1 MSEQD
6 ILDIELQD
14 TEEQLEE
21 QQDAVVEEQEEQLD
35 EFKASM
41 GDPSEVPEPT
51 ATKAK
56 PRKGDKK
63 VEDDPKDAPTA
74 VKVPGTKAGII
85 NAAMTKMN
93 EMPTKQLKAAYG
105 KMMAG
110 LKMEDVEVE
119 EETIE
124 EVHSARD
131 LPKITAE
138 DINVSED
145 VNAMFEGAEDLTEEF
160 KEKAVIVFEAAVVS
174 KLNEQLE
181 KISTNFEAELA
192 EEIEKVQSELS
203 ENLDS
208 YLDYV
213 VEQWMEENRLAVEQG
228 LKAEMVE
235 DFLKGLKGL
244 FEDHYVSIPDEKV
257 DVVEEL
263 AGKAE
268 ELESKLNEQI
278 EKNVELHGV
287 VEQYKR
293 DQLIESVSNGLTD
306 TQKAKFETL
315 AEGIDFSDE
324 ESFSNKLEIVKESY
338 FGKGEEVTTSYEL
351 DDDEPLAEE
360 TSDKPVASEMA
371 QYVNAISRSI
381 KK

>member
-6 ILDIELQD
+6 IQEVELQE
-14 TEEQLEE
+14 TE
-21 QQDAVVEEQEEQLD
+21 QQVEESVETVEEEQLD

-51 ATKAK
+51 STKAK

-63 VEDDPKDAPTA
+63 VTDDPQDSPTA
-74 VKVPGTKAGII
+74 VKVPGTKAGMI
-85 NAAMTKMN
+85 NAMMSKMN
-93 EMPTKQLKAAYG
+93 EMPTKQLKASFG
-105 KMMAG
+105 KMMSG
-110 LKMEDVEVE
+110 LKMEEIEVE
-119 EETIE
+119 EDTIE
-124 EVHSARD
+124 EVHSVRD
-131 LPKITAE
+131 LPKITSE
-138 DINVSED
+138 DVSVTED
-145 VNAMFEGAEDLTEEF
+145 VNAMFEGADDLNEEF
-160 KEKAVIVFEAAVVS
+160 KEKAATIFEAAVVA
-174 KLNEQLE
+174 KVNEQLE

-192 EEIEKVQSELS
+192 EEVETLQKEMSD
-203 ENLDS
+203 NLDQ

-235 DFLKGLKGL
+235 DFLRGLKGL
-244 FEDHYVSIPDEKV
+244 FEEHYIEIPDEKV

-263 AGKAE
+263 AARTE

-293 DQLIESVSNGLTD
+293 DQLIESVSASLTD

-324 ESFSNKLEIVKESY
+324 ETFVNKLSVIKESY
-338 FGKGEEVTTSYEL
+338 FGKGEEVTSSYEL
-351 DDDEPLAEE
+351 DDDEPLTEE
-360 TSDKPVASEMA
+360 TADKQVPAEMA
-371 QYVNAISRSI
+371 NYVNAISRSI

>member
-6 ILDIELQD
+6 IQEVELQE
-14 TEEQLEE
+14 TE
-21 QQDAVVEEQEEQLD
+21 QQVEESVETVEEEQLD

-51 ATKAK
+51 STKAK

-63 VEDDPKDAPTA
+63 VTDDPQDSPTA
-74 VKVPGTKAGII
+74 VKVPGTKAGMI
-85 NAAMTKMN
+85 NAMMSKMN
-93 EMPTKQLKAAYG
+93 EMPTKQLKSSFG

-110 LKMEDVEVE
+110 LKMEEVEVE
-119 EETIE
+119 EDAIE
-124 EVHSARD
+124 EVHSVRD
-131 LPKITAE
+131 LPKVTAE
-138 DINVSED
+138 DVSVAED
-145 VNAMFEGAEDLTEEF
+145 VNAMFAGADDLNEEF
-160 KEKAVIVFEAAVVS
+160 KEKAATIFEAAVVA
-174 KLNEQLE
+174 KVNEQLE

-192 EEIEKVQSELS
+192 EEVETLQKEMT
-203 ENLDS
+203 ENLDQ

-244 FEDHYVSIPDEKV
+244 FEEHYVEIPDEKV

-263 AGKAE
+263 ATRTE

-293 DQLIESVSNGLTD
+293 DQLIESVSASLTD

-315 AEGIDFSDE
+315 AEGIDFNDE
-324 ESFSNKLEIVKESY
+324 ETFTNKLTIVKESY
-338 FGKGEEVTTSYEL
+338 FGKGEDTTSSYEL
-351 DDDEPLAEE
+351 DDDEPLTEEAAE
-360 TSDKPVASEMA
+360 KPVPAEMA
-371 QYVNAISRSI
+371 NYVNAISRSI

>member
-6 ILDIELQD
+6 IQEVELQETD
-14 TEEQLEE
+14 
-21 QQDAVVEEQEEQLD
+21 QQVEESVETVEEGEQLD

-51 ATKAK
+51 STKAK

-63 VEDDPKDAPTA
+63 VTDDPKDAPTA
-74 VKVPGTKAGII
+74 VKVPGTKAGMI
-85 NAAMTKMN
+85 NAMMSKMN
-93 EMPTKQLKAAYG
+93 EMPTKQLKASYG
-105 KMMAG
+105 KMMSG
-110 LKMEDVEVE
+110 LKMEDLEVDE
-119 EETIE
+119 DTIE

-131 LPKITAE
+131 LPKITSE
-138 DINVSED
+138 DVSVAED
-145 VNAMFEGAEDLTEEF
+145 VNAMFEGADDLNEEF
-160 KEKAVIVFEAAVVS
+160 KDKAATIFEAAVVA
-174 KLNEQLE
+174 KVNEQLQ

-192 EEIEKVQSELS
+192 EEIESLQKEMSV
-203 ENLDS
+203 NLDQ

-244 FEDHYVSIPDEKV
+244 FEEHYVEIPDEKV

-263 AGKAE
+263 ATKTE
-268 ELESKLNEQI
+268 ELESKLNEQL
-278 EKNVELHGV
+278 ERNVELHGV

-293 DQLIESVSNGLTD
+293 DQLIESVSASLTD

-315 AEGIDFSDE
+315 AEGIDFSDTD
-324 ESFSNKLEIVKESY
+324 SFTNKLAIVKESY
-338 FGKGEEVTTSYEL
+338 FGKGDDTTSSYEL
-351 DDDEPLAEE
+351 DDDEPLTEE
-360 TSDKPVASEMA
+360 TADRLVPSEMA
-371 QYVNAISRSI
+371 NYVNAISRSI

>member
-6 ILDIELQD
+6 IQEVELQV
-14 TEEQLEE
+14 TE
-21 QQDAVVEEQEEQLD
+21 QQVGESVETSSEEQLD

-51 ATKAK
+51 SVKAK

-63 VEDDPKDAPTA
+63 VEDDPQDSPTA
-74 VKVPGTKAGII
+74 VKVPGTKAGMV
-85 NAAMTKMN
+85 NAMLTAMN
-93 EMPTKQLKAAYG
+93 NMPTKQLKAAYG
-105 KMMAG
+105 SAMKSM
-110 LKMEDVEVE
+110 KMEDVDFDEG
-119 EETIE
+119 TIE

-131 LPKITAE
+131 LPKITSE
-138 DINVSED
+138 DVSVSED
-145 VNAMFEGAEDLTEEF
+145 VSAMFEGAEDLNVEF
-160 KEKAVIVFEAAVVS
+160 KEKATTIFEAAVVA
-174 KLNEQLE
+174 KVNEQLE
-181 KISTNFEAELA
+181 KISVNFEAELS
-192 EEIEKVQSELS
+192 EEIETVRKEMT
-203 ENLDS
+203 ENLDQ

-244 FEDHYVSIPDEKV
+244 FEDHYVEIPDEKV

-263 AGKAE
+263 ASKTE

-278 EKNVELHGV
+278 EKNVELRGV
-287 VEQYKR
+287 VEQYDR
-293 DQLIESVSNGLTD
+293 GQLIESVSNGLTD

-324 ESFSNKLEIVKESY
+324 DAFTNKLHIVKQSY
-338 FGKGEEVTTSYEL
+338 FGKGEEVTSSYQL

-360 TSDKPVASEMA
+360 TSEKTIPSEMA
-371 QYVNAISRSI
+371 GYVNAISRSI

>member
-6 ILDIELQD
+6 IQEVELQE
-14 TEEQLEE
+14 TE
-21 QQDAVVEEQEEQLD
+21 QQVEESVETVAEEEQLD

-51 ATKAK
+51 STKAK
-56 PRKGDKK
+56 ARKGDKK
-63 VEDDPKDAPTA
+63 VVDDPQDSPTA

-85 NAAMTKMN
+85 NAMMSKMN
-93 EMPTKQLKAAYG
+93 EMPTKQLKASYG
-105 KMMAG
+105 KMMSG
-110 LKMEDVEVE
+110 LKMEEIEVE
-119 EETIE
+119 EETIG
-124 EVHSARD
+124 EVHSVRD
-131 LPKITAE
+131 LPKVTAE
-138 DINVSED
+138 DLSVAED
-145 VNAMFEGAEDLTEEF
+145 VNAMFEGADDLNEEF
-160 KEKAVIVFEAAVVS
+160 KEKAATIFEAAVVA
-174 KLNEQLE
+174 KVNEQLE

-192 EEIEKVQSELS
+192 EEVETLQKEMT
-203 ENLDS
+203 ENLDQ

-244 FEDHYVSIPDEKV
+244 FEEHYVEIPDEKV

-263 AGKAE
+263 AAKTE

-293 DQLIESVSNGLTD
+293 DQLIESVSASLTD

-324 ESFSNKLEIVKESY
+324 ESFTNKLTIVKESY
-338 FGKGEEVTTSYEL
+338 FGKGEDTTSSYEL
-351 DDDEPLAEE
+351 DDDEPLTEE
-360 TSDKPVASEMA
+360 TADKPVPAEMA
-371 QYVNAISRSI
+371 NYVNAISRSI

>member
-6 ILDIELQD
+6 IQEVELQE
-14 TEEQLEE
+14 TE
-21 QQDAVVEEQEEQLD
+21 QQVGESVETASEEQLD

-51 ATKAK
+51 SVKAK

-63 VEDDPKDAPTA
+63 VEDDPKDSPTA
-74 VKVPGTKAGII
+74 VKVPGTKAGMI
-85 NAAMTKMN
+85 NAMMTAMNNT
-93 EMPTKQLKAAYG
+93 PTKQLKAGYG

-110 LKMEDVEVE
+110 MKMEDVDFDEG
-119 EETIE
+119 TIE

-131 LPKITAE
+131 LPKITSE
-138 DINVSED
+138 DVSVSED
-145 VNAMFEGAEDLTEEF
+145 VSAMFEGAEDLNVEF
-160 KEKAVIVFEAAVVS
+160 KEKATTIFEAAVVA
-174 KLNEQLE
+174 KVNEQLE
-181 KISTNFEAELA
+181 KISVNFEAELS
-192 EEIEKVQSELS
+192 EEIETVRKEMT
-203 ENLDS
+203 ENLDQ

-244 FEDHYVSIPDEKV
+244 FEDHYVEIPDEKV

-263 AGKAE
+263 ASKTE

-278 EKNVELHGV
+278 EKNVELRGV
-287 VEQYKR
+287 VAQYDR
-293 DQLIESVSNGLTD
+293 GQLIESVSNGLTD

-324 ESFSNKLEIVKESY
+324 EAFTNKLNIVKESY
-338 FGKGEEVTTSYEL
+338 FGKGEEVTSSYQL

-360 TSDKPVASEMA
+360 TSEKTIPSEMA
-371 QYVNAISRSI
+371 GYVNAISRSI

>member
-6 ILDIELQD
+6 IQEVELQE
-14 TEEQLEE
+14 TE
-21 QQDAVVEEQEEQLD
+21 QQVEESVETATEEQLD

-51 ATKAK
+51 SVKAK

-74 VKVPGTKAGII
+74 VKVPGTKAGMV
-85 NAAMTKMN
+85 NAMLTAMN
-93 EMPTKQLKAAYG
+93 NMPTKQLKASYG
-105 KMMAG
+105 SMVSAM
-110 LKMEDVEVE
+110 KMEDVDFE
-119 EETIE
+119 EDAIE

-131 LPKITAE
+131 LPKIT
-138 DINVSED
+138 SED
-145 VNAMFEGAEDLTEEF
+145 VSVAEDVSAMFEGAEDLNEEF
-160 KEKAVIVFEAAVVS
+160 KEKATTIFEAAVVA
-174 KLNEQLE
+174 KVNEQLE
-181 KISTNFEAELA
+181 KISVNFEAELS
-192 EEIEKVQSELS
+192 EEVETVRKEMT
-203 ENLDS
+203 ENLDQ

-244 FEDHYVSIPDEKV
+244 FEDHYVEIPDEKV

-263 AGKAE
+263 AARTE

-278 EKNVELHGV
+278 EKNVELRGV
-287 VEQYKR
+287 VEQYNR
-293 DQLIESVSNGLTD
+293 GQLIESVSNGLTD

-324 ESFSNKLEIVKESY
+324 ESFVNKLTIVKESY
-338 FGKGEEVTTSYEL
+338 FGNGDETTSSYEL
-351 DDDEPLAEE
+351 DDDEPLSEE
-360 TSDKPVASEMA
+360 TSEKAVPSEMA
-371 QYVNAISRSI
+371 SYVTAISRSV

>member
-6 ILDIELQD
+6 IQEVELQE
-14 TEEQLEE
+14 TE
-21 QQDAVVEEQEEQLD
+21 QQVEESVETATEEQLD

-51 ATKAK
+51 SVKAK

-85 NAAMTKMN
+85 NAMMSKMN
-93 EMPTKQLKAAYG
+93 EMPTKQLKASYG
-105 KMMAG
+105 KMNAAM
-110 LKMEDVEVE
+110 KMEDVDFE
-119 EETIE
+119 EDAIE

-131 LPKITAE
+131 LPKIT
-138 DINVSED
+138 SED
-145 VNAMFEGAEDLTEEF
+145 VSVAEDVSAMFEGAEDLNEEF
-160 KEKAVIVFEAAVVS
+160 KEKATTIFEAAVVA
-174 KLNEQLE
+174 KVNEQLE
-181 KISTNFEAELA
+181 KISVNFEAELS
-192 EEIEKVQSELS
+192 EEVETVRKEMT
-203 ENLDS
+203 ENLDQ

-244 FEDHYVSIPDEKV
+244 FEDHYVEIPDEKV

-263 AGKAE
+263 AARTE

-278 EKNVELHGV
+278 EKNVELRGV
-287 VEQYKR
+287 VEQYDR
-293 DQLIESVSNGLTD
+293 GQLIESVSNGLTD

-324 ESFSNKLEIVKESY
+324 ESFVNKLTIVKESY
-338 FGKGEEVTTSYEL
+338 FGNGDETTSSYEL
-351 DDDEPLAEE
+351 DDDEPLSEE
-360 TSDKPVASEMA
+360 TSEKAVPSEMA
-371 QYVNAISRSI
+371 TYVNAISRSV

>member
-6 ILDIELQD
+6 IQEVELQE
-14 TEEQLEE
+14 TE
-21 QQDAVVEEQEEQLD
+21 QQVEESVETVAEEEQLD

-51 ATKAK
+51 SVKAK

-63 VEDDPKDAPTA
+63 VEDDPQDSPTA

-85 NAAMTKMN
+85 NAMMSKMN
-93 EMPTKQLKAAYG
+93 EMPTKQLKASYG

-110 LKMEDVEVE
+110 MKMEDVDFD

-124 EVHSARD
+124 EVHSARE
-131 LPKITAE
+131 LPKITSE
-138 DINVSED
+138 DVSVSED
-145 VNAMFEGAEDLTEEF
+145 VSAMFEGAEDLNEEF
-160 KEKAVIVFEAAVVS
+160 KEKATTIFEAAVVA
-174 KLNEQLE
+174 KVNEQLE
-181 KISTNFEAELA
+181 KISVNFEAELS
-192 EEIEKVQSELS
+192 EEVETVRKEMT
-203 ENLDS
+203 ENLDQ

-244 FEDHYVSIPDEKV
+244 FEDHYVEIPDEKV

-263 AGKAE
+263 AARTE

-278 EKNVELHGV
+278 EKNVELRGV
-287 VEQYKR
+287 VEQYNR
-293 DQLIESVSNGLTD
+293 GQLIESVSNGLTD

-324 ESFSNKLEIVKESY
+324 ESFVNKLTIVKESY
-338 FGKGEEVTTSYEL
+338 FGNGEETTASYEL

-360 TSDKPVASEMA
+360 TSEKAVPSEMA
-371 QYVNAISRSI
+371 SYVTAISRSV

>member
-6 ILDIELQD
+6 IQEVELQE
-14 TEEQLEE
+14 TE
-21 QQDAVVEEQEEQLD
+21 QQVEESVETVEEEQLD

-51 ATKAK
+51 STKAK

-63 VEDDPKDAPTA
+63 VTDDPQDSPTA
-74 VKVPGTKAGII
+74 VKVPGTKAGMI
-85 NAAMTKMN
+85 NAMMSKMN
-93 EMPTKQLKAAYG
+93 EMPTKQLKSSFG
-105 KMMAG
+105 KMMDG
-110 LKMEDVEVE
+110 LKMEEIEVE
-119 EETIE
+119 EDAIE
-124 EVHSARD
+124 EVHSVRD
-131 LPKITAE
+131 LPKVTAE
-138 DINVSED
+138 DVSVAED
-145 VNAMFEGAEDLTEEF
+145 VNAMFEGADDLNEEF
-160 KEKAVIVFEAAVVS
+160 KEKAATIFEAAVVA
-174 KLNEQLE
+174 KVNEQLE

-192 EEIEKVQSELS
+192 EEVETLQKEMSD
-203 ENLDS
+203 NLDQ

-235 DFLKGLKGL
+235 DFLRGLKGL
-244 FEDHYVSIPDEKV
+244 FEEHYIEIPDEKV

-263 AGKAE
+263 AARTE

-293 DQLIESVSNGLTD
+293 DQLIESVSASLTD

-324 ESFSNKLEIVKESY
+324 ETFVNKLSVIKESY
-338 FGKGEEVTTSYEL
+338 FGKGEEVTSSYEL
-351 DDDEPLAEE
+351 DDDEPLTEE
-360 TSDKPVASEMA
+360 TADKQVPAEMA
-371 QYVNAISRSI
+371 NYVNAISRSI

>member
-6 ILDIELQD
+6 IQEVELQE
-14 TEEQLEE
+14 T
-21 QQDAVVEEQEEQLD
+21 EEQLD

-51 ATKAK
+51 STKAK

-63 VEDDPKDAPTA
+63 VEDDPQDSPTA
-74 VKVPGTKAGII
+74 VKVPGTKAGMI
-85 NAAMTKMN
+85 NSMLTAMN
-93 EMPTKQLKAAYG
+93 SMPTKQLKAAYG
-105 KMMAG
+105 SAMKSM
-110 LKMEDVEVE
+110 KMEDVDFEDDTV
-119 EETIE
+119 E
-124 EVHSARD
+124 EVHSVRD
-131 LPKITAE
+131 LPKVTAE
-138 DINVSED
+138 DISVTED
-145 VNAMFEGAEDLTEEF
+145 VSAMFEGADDLNEEF
-160 KEKAVIVFEAAVVS
+160 KEKAVTIFEAAVVA
-174 KLNEQLE
+174 KVNEQLE

-192 EEIEKVQSELS
+192 EEVETLQKEMT
-203 ENLDS
+203 ENLDQ

-244 FEDHYVSIPDEKV
+244 FEEHYVEIPDEKV

-263 AGKAE
+263 ATRAE

-278 EKNVELHGV
+278 EKNVELRGV
-287 VEQYKR
+287 VQQHDR
-293 DQLIESVSNGLTD
+293 DELVESVSNGLTD

-315 AEGIDFSDE
+315 AEGLDFSDKE
-324 ESFSNKLEIVKESY
+324 TFVKKLDIIKESY
-338 FGKGEEVTTSYEL
+338 FGKGDDVTTSYQL
-351 DDDEPLAEE
+351 DDDEPLLEE
-360 TSDKPVASEMA
+360 TSEKAVPSEMA

>member
-6 ILDIELQD
+6 IQEVELQE
-14 TEEQLEE
+14 TE
-21 QQDAVVEEQEEQLD
+21 QQVEESVETASEEQLD

-51 ATKAK
+51 SVKAK

-63 VEDDPKDAPTA
+63 VEDDPQDSPTA

-85 NAAMTKMN
+85 NAAMSKMN

-105 KMMAG
+105 KIMAG
-110 LKMEDVEVE
+110 MKMEDVDFE
-119 EETIE
+119 EDAIE

-131 LPKITAE
+131 LPKITSE
-138 DINVSED
+138 DVSVSED
-145 VNAMFEGAEDLTEEF
+145 VSAMFEGAEDLNEEF
-160 KEKAVIVFEAAVVS
+160 KEKATTIFEAAVVA
-174 KLNEQLE
+174 KVNEQLE
-181 KISTNFEAELA
+181 KISVNFEAELS
-192 EEIEKVQSELS
+192 EEVETVRKEMT
-203 ENLDS
+203 ENLDQ

-244 FEDHYVSIPDEKV
+244 FEDHYVEIPDEKV

-263 AGKAE
+263 AARTE

-278 EKNVELHGV
+278 EKNVELRGV
-287 VEQYKR
+287 VEQYDR
-293 DQLIESVSNGLTD
+293 GQLIESVSNGLTD

-324 ESFSNKLEIVKESY
+324 ESFVNKLTIVKESY
-338 FGKGEEVTTSYEL
+338 FGNGEETTASYEL

-360 TSDKPVASEMA
+360 TSEKAVPSEMA
-371 QYVNAISRSI
+371 SYVTAISRSV

>member
-6 ILDIELQD
+6 IQEVELQE
-14 TEEQLEE
+14 TE
-21 QQDAVVEEQEEQLD
+21 QQVEESVETATEEQLD

-51 ATKAK
+51 SVKAK

-63 VEDDPKDAPTA
+63 VEDDPQDSPTA
-74 VKVPGTKAGII
+74 VKVPGTKAGMV
-85 NAAMTKMN
+85 NAMLTAMN
-93 EMPTKQLKAAYG
+93 NMPTKQLKASYG
-105 KMMAG
+105 SMVSAM
-110 LKMEDVEVE
+110 KMEDVDFE
-119 EETIE
+119 EDAIE

-131 LPKITAE
+131 LPKIT
-138 DINVSED
+138 SED
-145 VNAMFEGAEDLTEEF
+145 VSVAEDVSAMFEGAEDLNEEF
-160 KEKAVIVFEAAVVS
+160 KEKATTIFEAAVVA
-174 KLNEQLE
+174 KVNEQLE
-181 KISTNFEAELA
+181 KISVNFEAELS
-192 EEIEKVQSELS
+192 EEVETVRKEMT
-203 ENLDS
+203 ENLDQ

-244 FEDHYVSIPDEKV
+244 FEDHYVEIPDEKV

-263 AGKAE
+263 AARTE

-278 EKNVELHGV
+278 EKNVELRGV
-287 VEQYKR
+287 VEQYDR
-293 DQLIESVSNGLTD
+293 GQLIESVSNGLTD

-324 ESFSNKLEIVKESY
+324 ESFVNKLTIVKESY
-338 FGKGEEVTTSYEL
+338 FGNGDETTSSYEL
-351 DDDEPLAEE
+351 DDDEPLSEE
-360 TSDKPVASEMA
+360 TSEKAVPSEMA
-371 QYVNAISRSI
+371 TYVNAISRSV

>member
-1 MSEQD
+1 MSDQD
-6 ILDIELQD
+6 IQEVELQEPVEQI
-14 TEEQLEE
+14 EESAQS
-21 QQDAVVEEQEEQLD
+21 EEQLD

-51 ATKAK
+51 SVKAK

-74 VKVPGTKAGII
+74 VKVPGTKAGMI
-85 NAAMTKMN
+85 NAMLSKMN
-93 EMPTKQLKAAYG
+93 EMPTKQLKASYSSA
-105 KMMAG
+105 MA
-110 LKMEDVEVE
+110 KMENVEFE
-119 EETIE
+119 EDTIE

-138 DINVSED
+138 DVSVTED
-145 VNAMFEGAEDLTEEF
+145 VSAMFEGADDLTEGF
-160 KEKAVIVFEAAVVS
+160 KDKATTIFEAAVVA
-174 KLNEQLE
+174 KVNEQLE
-181 KISTNFEAELA
+181 KISTNFEAELS
-192 EEIEKVQSELS
+192 EEVETVRKEMT
-203 ENLDS
+203 ENLDQ

-244 FEDHYVSIPDEKV
+244 FEDHYVEIPDEKV

-263 AGKAE
+263 AAKTE

-278 EKNVELHGV
+278 EKNVELRGV
-287 VEQYKR
+287 VAQYDR
-293 DQLIESVSNGLTD
+293 GQMIESVSNGLTD

-324 ESFSNKLEIVKESY
+324 ESFTNKLNIVRESY
-338 FGKGEEVTTSYEL
+338 FGKGEDVTSSYQL
-351 DDDEPLAEE
+351 DDDEPLLEE
-360 TSDKPVASEMA
+360 TSEKTIPSEMA
-371 QYVNAISRSI
+371 GYVNAISRSI

>member
-6 ILDIELQD
+6 IQEVELQE
-14 TEEQLEE
+14 TE
-21 QQDAVVEEQEEQLD
+21 QQVEESVETVEEEQLD

-51 ATKAK
+51 STKAK

-63 VEDDPKDAPTA
+63 VTDDPQDSPTA
-74 VKVPGTKAGII
+74 VKVPGTKAGMI
-85 NAAMTKMN
+85 NAMMSKMN
-93 EMPTKQLKAAYG
+93 EVPTKQLKASFG

-110 LKMEDVEVE
+110 LKMEEIEVE
-119 EETIE
+119 EDAIE
-124 EVHSARD
+124 EVHSVRD
-131 LPKITAE
+131 LPKITSE
-138 DINVSED
+138 DVSVTED
-145 VNAMFEGAEDLTEEF
+145 VNAMFEGADDLNEEF
-160 KEKAVIVFEAAVVS
+160 KEKAATIFEAAVVA
-174 KLNEQLE
+174 KVNEQLE

-192 EEIEKVQSELS
+192 EEVETLQKEMSD
-203 ENLDS
+203 NLDQ

-235 DFLKGLKGL
+235 DFLRGLKGL
-244 FEDHYVSIPDEKV
+244 FEENYIEIPDEKV

-263 AGKAE
+263 AARTE

-293 DQLIESVSNGLTD
+293 DQLIESVSASLTD

-324 ESFSNKLEIVKESY
+324 ETFVNKLSVIKESY
-338 FGKGEEVTTSYEL
+338 FGKGEEVTSSYEL
-351 DDDEPLAEE
+351 DDDEPLTEE
-360 TSDKPVASEMA
+360 TADKQVPAEMA
-371 QYVNAISRSI
+371 NYVNAISRSI

>member
-6 ILDIELQD
+6 IQEVELQE
-14 TEEQLEE
+14 TEMQ
-21 QQDAVVEEQEEQLD
+21 VEEEQLD

-51 ATKAK
+51 AAKAK
-56 PRKGDKK
+56 PRMGDKK
-63 VEDDPKDAPTA
+63 GEDDPQDSPSA
-74 VKVPGTKAGII
+74 VKVPGTKAGMI
-85 NAAMTKMN
+85 NAMMMKMN
-93 EMPTKQLKAAYG
+93 DMPTKQLKATYG
-105 KMMAG
+105 NMMSA
-110 LKMEDVEVE
+110 MHM
-119 EETIE
+119 EETEAAEDAIE
-124 EVHSARD
+124 EVHSVRD
-131 LPKITAE
+131 LPKVTAE
-138 DINVSED
+138 DVTVTED
-145 VNAMFEGAEDLTEEF
+145 VQAMFEGSEDLTEEF
-160 KEKAVIVFEAAVVS
+160 KEKATTIFEAAVVA
-174 KLNEQLE
+174 KVNEQLE
-181 KISTNFEAELA
+181 KISTNFEAELK
-192 EEIEKVQSELS
+192 EEVETLQKEMTD
-203 ENLDS
+203 NLDQ

-244 FEDHYVSIPDEKV
+244 FEEHYVEIPEEKV

-263 AGKAE
+263 ASKTD

-278 EKNVELHGV
+278 EKNVELHNV

-324 ESFSNKLEIVKESY
+324 ETFINKLDVIKESY
-338 FGKGEEVTTSYEL
+338 FGSNEDVTSSYEL
-351 DDDEPLAEE
+351 DDDEPLTEE
-360 TSDKPVASEMA
+360 TVDKPVDPEMA
-371 QYVNAISRSI
+371 TYVNAISRSI

>member
-6 ILDIELQD
+6 IQEVELQE
-14 TEEQLEE
+14 TE
-21 QQDAVVEEQEEQLD
+21 QQVEESVETVEEEQLD

-51 ATKAK
+51 STKAK

-63 VEDDPKDAPTA
+63 VTDDPQDSPTA
-74 VKVPGTKAGII
+74 VKVPGTKAGMI
-85 NAAMTKMN
+85 NAMMSKMN
-93 EMPTKQLKAAYG
+93 EVPTKQLKASFG

-110 LKMEDVEVE
+110 LKMEEIEVE
-119 EETIE
+119 EDAIE
-124 EVHSARD
+124 EVHSVRD
-131 LPKITAE
+131 LPKITSE
-138 DINVSED
+138 DVSVTED
-145 VNAMFEGAEDLTEEF
+145 VNAMFEGADDLNEEF
-160 KEKAVIVFEAAVVS
+160 KEKAATIFEAAVVA
-174 KLNEQLE
+174 KVNEQLE
-181 KISTNFEAELA
+181 RISTNFEAELA
-192 EEIEKVQSELS
+192 EEVETLQKEMSD
-203 ENLDS
+203 NLDQ

-235 DFLKGLKGL
+235 DFLRGLKGL
-244 FEDHYVSIPDEKV
+244 FEEHYIEIPDEKV

-263 AGKAE
+263 AARTE

-293 DQLIESVSNGLTD
+293 DQLIESVSASLTD

-324 ESFSNKLEIVKESY
+324 ETFVNKLSVIKESY
-338 FGKGEEVTTSYEL
+338 FGKGEEVTSSYEL
-351 DDDEPLAEE
+351 DDDEPLTEE
-360 TSDKPVASEMA
+360 TADKQVPAEMA
-371 QYVNAISRSI
+371 NYVNAISRSI

>member
-6 ILDIELQD
+6 IQEVELQE
-14 TEEQLEE
+14 TE
-21 QQDAVVEEQEEQLD
+21 QQVEESVETATEEQLD

-51 ATKAK
+51 SVKAK

-74 VKVPGTKAGII
+74 VKVPGTKAGMV
-85 NAAMTKMN
+85 NAMLTAMN
-93 EMPTKQLKAAYG
+93 NMPTKQLKASYG
-105 KMMAG
+105 SMVSAM
-110 LKMEDVEVE
+110 KMEDVDFE
-119 EETIE
+119 EDAIE

-131 LPKITAE
+131 LPKIT
-138 DINVSED
+138 SED
-145 VNAMFEGAEDLTEEF
+145 VSVAEDVSAMFEGAEDLNEEF
-160 KEKAVIVFEAAVVS
+160 KEKATTIFEAAVVA
-174 KLNEQLE
+174 KVNEQLE
-181 KISTNFEAELA
+181 KISVNFEAELS
-192 EEIEKVQSELS
+192 EEVETVRKEMT
-203 ENLDS
+203 ENLDQ

-244 FEDHYVSIPDEKV
+244 FEDHYVEIPDEKV

-263 AGKAE
+263 AARTE

-278 EKNVELHGV
+278 EKNVELRGV
-287 VEQYKR
+287 VEQYDR
-293 DQLIESVSNGLTD
+293 GQLIESVSNGLTD

-324 ESFSNKLEIVKESY
+324 ESFVNKLTIVKESY
-338 FGKGEEVTTSYEL
+338 FGNGDETTSSYEL
-351 DDDEPLAEE
+351 DDDEPLSEE
-360 TSDKPVASEMA
+360 TSEKAVPSEMA
-371 QYVNAISRSI
+371 TYVNAISRSV

>member
-6 ILDIELQD
+6 IQEVELQE
-14 TEEQLEE
+14 TE
-21 QQDAVVEEQEEQLD
+21 QQVEESVETVEEEQLD

-51 ATKAK
+51 STKAK

-63 VEDDPKDAPTA
+63 VTDDPKDSPTA
-74 VKVPGTKAGII
+74 VKVPGTKAGMI
-85 NAAMTKMN
+85 NAMMSKMN
-93 EMPTKQLKAAYG
+93 EMPTKQLKSSFG

-110 LKMEDVEVE
+110 LKMEEVEVE
-119 EETIE
+119 EDAIE
-124 EVHSARD
+124 EVHSVRD
-131 LPKITAE
+131 LPKVTAE
-138 DINVSED
+138 DVSVAED
-145 VNAMFEGAEDLTEEF
+145 VNAMFEGADDLNEEF
-160 KEKAVIVFEAAVVS
+160 KEKAATIFEAAVVA
-174 KLNEQLE
+174 KVNEQLE

-192 EEIEKVQSELS
+192 EEVETLQKEMT
-203 ENLDS
+203 ENLDQ

-244 FEDHYVSIPDEKV
+244 FEEHYVEIPDERV

-263 AGKAE
+263 ATRTE

-293 DQLIESVSNGLTD
+293 DQLIESVSASLTD

-315 AEGIDFSDE
+315 AEGIDFNDE
-324 ESFSNKLEIVKESY
+324 ETFTNKLTIVKESY
-338 FGKGEEVTTSYEL
+338 FGKGEDTTSSYEL
-351 DDDEPLAEE
+351 DDDEPLTEEAAE
-360 TSDKPVASEMA
+360 KPVPAEMA
-371 QYVNAISRSI
+371 NYVNAISRSI

>member
-6 ILDIELQD
+6 IQEVELQE
-14 TEEQLEE
+14 TE
-21 QQDAVVEEQEEQLD
+21 QQVEESVETVEEEQLD

-51 ATKAK
+51 STKAK

-63 VEDDPKDAPTA
+63 VTDDPKDSPTA
-74 VKVPGTKAGII
+74 VKVPGTKAGMI
-85 NAAMTKMN
+85 NAMMSKMN
-93 EMPTKQLKAAYG
+93 EVPTKQLKASFG

-110 LKMEDVEVE
+110 LKMEEIEVE
-119 EETIE
+119 EDAIE
-124 EVHSARD
+124 EVHSVRD
-131 LPKITAE
+131 LPKVTAE
-138 DINVSED
+138 DVSVAED
-145 VNAMFEGAEDLTEEF
+145 VNAMFEGADDLNEEF
-160 KEKAVIVFEAAVVS
+160 KEKAATIFEAAVVA
-174 KLNEQLE
+174 KVNEQLE

-192 EEIEKVQSELS
+192 EEVETLQKEMT
-203 ENLDS
+203 ENLDQ

-244 FEDHYVSIPDEKV
+244 FEEHYVEIPDEKV

-263 AGKAE
+263 ATRTE

-293 DQLIESVSNGLTD
+293 DQLIESVSASLTD

-315 AEGIDFSDE
+315 AEGIDFNDE
-324 ESFSNKLEIVKESY
+324 ETFTNKLTIVKESY
-338 FGKGEEVTTSYEL
+338 FGKGEDTTSSYEL
-351 DDDEPLAEE
+351 DDDEPLTEEAAE
-360 TSDKPVASEMA
+360 KPVPAEMA
-371 QYVNAISRSI
+371 NYVNAISRSI

>member
-6 ILDIELQD
+6 IQEVELQE
-14 TEEQLEE
+14 TE
-21 QQDAVVEEQEEQLD
+21 QQVGESVETASEEQLD

-51 ATKAK
+51 SVKAK

-63 VEDDPKDAPTA
+63 VEDDPKDSPTA
-74 VKVPGTKAGII
+74 VKVPGTKAGMI
-85 NAAMTKMN
+85 NAMMTAMNNT
-93 EMPTKQLKAAYG
+93 PTKQLKAGYG

-110 LKMEDVEVE
+110 MKMEDVDFDEG
-119 EETIE
+119 TIE

-131 LPKITAE
+131 LPKITSE
-138 DINVSED
+138 DVSVSED
-145 VNAMFEGAEDLTEEF
+145 VSAMFEGAEDLNVEF
-160 KEKAVIVFEAAVVS
+160 KEKATTIFEAAVVA
-174 KLNEQLE
+174 KVNEQLE
-181 KISTNFEAELA
+181 KISVNFEAELS
-192 EEIEKVQSELS
+192 EEIETVRKEMT
-203 ENLDS
+203 ENLDQ

-244 FEDHYVSIPDEKV
+244 FEDHYVEIPDEKV

-263 AGKAE
+263 ASKTE

-278 EKNVELHGV
+278 EKNVELRGV
-287 VEQYKR
+287 VEQYDR
-293 DQLIESVSNGLTD
+293 GQLIESVSNGLTD

-324 ESFSNKLEIVKESY
+324 EAFTNKLNIVKESY
-338 FGKGEEVTTSYEL
+338 FGKGEEVTSSYQL

-360 TSDKPVASEMA
+360 TSEKTIPSEMA
-371 QYVNAISRSI
+371 GYVNAISRSI